1 VHAAFFQVTGS
12 TVTYQVIQ
20 PSGKVVQSLNLG
32 RDDLYVVT
40 DVERLK
46 YELEVGRCTLRCVL
60 FLLASNET

>member
-1 VHAAFFQVTGS
+1 
-12 TVTYQVIQ
+12 
-20 PSGKVVQSLNLG
+20 VQSLNLG

-46 YELEVGRCTLRCVL
+46 YELEVGRCRLQCVL